1 MSATSRTDPQESWGS
16 STRTSAGEGGGPNK
30 RRRVALACSNCRHRK
45 TRCDGSRPKCSLCS
59 ELGCECLYEQA
70 GVATSLTVGRSYLER
85 LENRLKDIES
95 TLQEVQRGQ
104 KSVSGDASSSTAD
117 DRVRD
122 GQVRGQDEEEE
133 DEETMNQ
140 AASDHLIYP
149 NNGGIGEIDNAEDSI
164 DGMGAIKFTD
174 EEDWGYFGPS
184 SNIAF
189 LRHISLGMARIGN
202 WREAFPSPSNQAREV
217 SGGMSVSRP
226 HQAADDE
233 AAERRQYRAR
243 AGVNIYALPSE
254 ARTWS
259 LIREYFQ
266 KTGQLLP
273 FIHEE
278 WFCATYFE
286 MKRNNFTMARRTWLG
301 LLNIIMAM
309 AATLFVESNVS
320 AEERIE
326 ESDVYYQRANG
337 LCDKESRRNISVE
350 LVQYLLILGQYLQG
364 TQKSVQAWTVHGLAI
379 TTAFQLGLHSP
390 KTNNRFPPLESE
402 IRKRVWF
409 GCILLD
415 RTLSM
420 TFGRPSMIPEGYLR
434 LELPAPTLQV
444 MGQTPQPTPAPQMDA
459 MFFTATITL
468 YNIMYKIIDSCYGQ
482 NLGLEEFRTDSDLVT
497 LTLKGEEQLDEWQSS
512 LGPLQMSVYNTPLG
526 PHDLENMDE
535 DNKLMERFVIVLSVR
550 YHNLQILLHRPL
562 LEKFLDDCGRVSAS
576 NNSKSSADRSMV
588 QQLGIS
594 SIETCITSA
603 MIVISMV
610 RTVVMS
616 SGWRR
621 DLLGAWNY
629 SLFYTFNAG
638 LVIFAATHV
647 AHDDCKT
654 DTERFSRWKFVEKS
668 LPYFNMAIEAL
679 QNLDRGNRVVERCVS
694 YLSQLSL
701 APLGSASSDL
711 PSHDYS
717 HETTHPGEANGSIG
731 HGAPTVRVSN
741 GFMAP
746 RQMPMEID
754 LSEFMLDTDF
764 DFFNRNMDVNQHY

>member
-1 MSATSRTDPQESWGS
+1 MSATAQTDPQESWGS
-16 STRTSAGEGGGPNK
+16 STRASAGEGGGPNK

-95 TLQEVQRGQ
+95 TLQEVQRSQ
-104 KSVSGDASSSTAD
+104 KSASGDASSSTTE

-122 GQVRGQDEEEE
+122 GQVCGQDEEEE
-133 DEETMNQ
+133 DEEIMNQ

-202 WREAFPSPSNQAREV
+202 WREAFHSPSNQAREV

-286 MKRNNFTMARRTWLG
+286 MKRNHFTMARRTWLG

-415 RTLSM
+415 RM
-420 TFGRPSMIPEGYLR
+420 TFGRPSMIPEVYLR
-434 LELPAPTLQV
+434 LELPTPTLQV
-444 MGQTPQPTPAPQMDA
+444 MGQTPQPTPAPQVDA

-497 LTLKGEEQLDEWQSS
+497 LTLKGEEQLNEWQSS

-535 DNKLMERFVIVLSVR
+535 DNKLMERFIIVLSVR

-576 NNSKSSADRSMV
+576 NNSKSSVDRSMV

-647 AHDDCKT
+647 AHDDCKS
-654 DTERFSRWKFVEKS
+654 DTERFSRWKFVEKA

-701 APLGSASSDL
+701 APLGSASSGL

-717 HETTHPGEANGSIG
+717 HDTTHPGEANGSVG
-731 HGAPTVRVSN
+731 HGAPSVRVSN

-764 DFFNRNMDVNQHY
+764 DFFNRHMDVNQHY